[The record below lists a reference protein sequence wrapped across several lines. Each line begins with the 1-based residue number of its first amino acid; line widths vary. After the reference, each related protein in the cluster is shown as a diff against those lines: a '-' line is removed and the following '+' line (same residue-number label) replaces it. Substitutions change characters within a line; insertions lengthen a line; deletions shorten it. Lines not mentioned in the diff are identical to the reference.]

1 MARNGGFSWRNLLIG
16 LACVAVIGSSAF
28 AIADG
33 VEKRVDENNTQ
44 IETEVET
51 DTENDTVAE

>member
-1 MARNGGFSWRNLLIG
+1 MSRKGGFSWKNFLIG
-16 LACVAVIGSSAF
+16 LACVAVVGSSSF

-33 VEKRVDENNTQ
+33 IEKRIDENNTQ

-51 DTENDTVAE
+51 DTENDTTAE